1 MQRVGSSIGA
11 LVILVSCSSSPTV
24 PSVEPYGEFLLQVGS
39 AAQVSGTGLRV
50 QFERVLSDSRCPE
63 GALCIRAGDAEVAVT
78 VTRQGRSKEVLSLR
92 TVGADSRALLG
103 DWALS
108 LTKLEPYPE
117 TGRSIPPRDYEATF
131 RVDPLALPAG
141 P

>member
-1 MQRVGSSIGA
+1 MRRAWVRVGA
-11 LVILVSCSSSPTV
+11 LSVLLSCCSSPTV
-24 PSVEPYGEFLLQVGS
+24 PSVEPYGEFLLEVGN

-117 TGRSIPPRDYEATF
+117 SGRSIPPRDYRATF
-131 RVDPLALPAG
+131 RVDPLALPTG